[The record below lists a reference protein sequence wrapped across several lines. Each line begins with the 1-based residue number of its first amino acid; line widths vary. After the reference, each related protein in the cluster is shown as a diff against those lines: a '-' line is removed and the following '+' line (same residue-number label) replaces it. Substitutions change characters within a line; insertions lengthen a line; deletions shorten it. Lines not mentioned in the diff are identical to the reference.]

1 VPILLHRG
9 GLKKVNQQQE
19 IKLEEFFDFTR
30 DEVENKISVTIP
42 DEKIVK
48 VLQGGKRLRSLLAHL
63 SFKVCTAG
71 NETPQQY
78 QRALEGAVSI
88 ELAHGASLVHDDII
102 DKDAERRGKPAFH
115 VKEGIG
121 RAILTGHKMLAHGFD
136 IALSHGKDVAKLYVD
151 SWNEVVN
158 GELDEVNFNREDF
171 KTIPTSVTKSAIFE
185 AYNKIIDMKTAALFS
200 SACKAGALEADMTGD
215 ILNVF
220 SDYGREIGLAYQLA
234 DDLVDLA
241 NGEMIDSV
249 IIPLLNKLEDK
260 TIKKGSLKARE
271 IKRKFAKHQ
280 DEIQEFYIDE
290 IKRHVKNAEELGKSN
305 IIPSSSYKDMLIDAP
320 TYIINRML
328 QEISVSI

>member
-1 VPILLHRG
+1 M
-9 GLKKVNQQQE
+9 NQQQE
-19 IKLEEFFDFTR
+19 IRLEEFFDFTR
-30 DEVENKISVTIP
+30 DEVENKITVTIP

-48 VLQGGKRLRSLLAHL
+48 VLKGGKRLRSLLAHL
-63 SFKVCTAG
+63 SFKVCTEG

-102 DKDAERRGKPAFH
+102 DKDAERRGRPAFH

-158 GELDEVNFNREDF
+158 GELDEVNFNKDDL
-171 KTIPTSVTKSAIFE
+171 KSPTSVTKSAIFE

-200 SACKAGALEADMTGD
+200 SACKAGALEADITGD

-220 SDYGREIGLAYQLA
+220 ADYGREIGLAYQLA

-249 IIPLLNKLEDK
+249 IIPLLNKLENK
-260 TIKKGSLKARE
+260 TIEKGSLKARE
-271 IKRKFAKHQ
+271 IKKKFAKHQ
-280 DEIQEFYIDE
+280 DEIEEFYMEE
-290 IKRHVKNAEELGKSN
+290 IKKHVKKAEELGKSD

-320 TYIINRML
+320 TYIINKML
-328 QEISVSI
+328 SEISISI